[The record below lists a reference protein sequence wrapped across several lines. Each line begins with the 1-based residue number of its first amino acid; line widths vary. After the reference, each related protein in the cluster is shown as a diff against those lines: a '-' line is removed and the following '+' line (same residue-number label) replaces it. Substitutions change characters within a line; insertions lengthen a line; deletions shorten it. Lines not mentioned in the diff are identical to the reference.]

1 MRYSDTIE
9 QRTPTVDANSL
20 DVKLCIHCKHCSKS
34 TPRSGYSSFDVCNL
48 FTKPSKSINV
58 VNGTLVDD
66 TRYRSCENA
75 RLNKYLC
82 GIEGKRFEP
91 KEEFI
96 QTTPSGPAIRMI
108 KEGEAPEPPGEK
120 KLDFGDV
127 MICILA
133 VLCCV
138 ALIIIAAMP

>member
-20 DVKLCIHCKHCSKS
+20 NVKLCIHCKH
-34 TPRSGYSSFDVCNL
+34 YSVRAPFEVCNL

-58 VNGTLVDD
+58 VNGTIVDD
-66 TRYRSCENA
+66 TRYRSCEQA
-75 RLNKYLC
+75 RINEQEC

-108 KEGEAPEPPGEK
+108 KEGEAPEPLGEK

-127 MICILA
+127 LICILA